1 LALDDKEKRMD
12 SIRDLE
18 SLHAFVVA
26 NGLADAHR
34 IALMGGSYGGYMTLA
49 GLAFQPQLWAAGID
63 TVGMS
68 NLVTF
73 LQRTASWRRR
83 LREQEYGSLDTDREL
98 LESLSPLHA
107 IDAIRAPLFVIHGAN
122 DPRVPLAEAEQI
134 VEALH
139 QRGRIAELLVYADEG
154 HGLHKFVNRMDA
166 YTRVTAFCEQYV
178 RGAKES

>member
-1 LALDDKEKRMD
+1 
-12 SIRDLE
+12 
-18 SLHAFVVA
+18 
-26 NGLADAHR
+26 
-34 IALMGGSYGGYMTLA
+34 MTLA